1 MVMEHRSRGAQMRR
15 ITMAAV
21 CTFAVLVLLFSYRT
35 SRDQSGTAAAQTVSA
50 ARVVGGGGASVVAGA
65 GTGSVATGR
74 GPDPQQVSTPPKVTV
89 TVRQTVPAPDPRSS
103 SKSTTTTI
111 PTGKSPTSKAPA
123 APTPA
128 STASAAP
135 TPATPSPTPTT
146 AAPITVD
153 GASEMTRYGVVQV
166 RVVVA
171 GNKITDVTAVQ
182 YPQGSDRDQ
191 EINATAIPQLRNE
204 VLSAQSA
211 NVQAV
216 SGATF
221 TTGGYLGSLQSAL
234 DAAGFKK

>member
-1 MVMEHRSRGAQMRR
+1 MRR

-21 CTFAVLVLLFSYRT
+21 GTFAVLVLLFSYRT
-35 SRDQSGTAAAQTVSA
+35 SRGESGSDAAKAVSA
-50 ARVVGGGGASVVAGA
+50 ARVVGGGGASVLAGA
-65 GTGSVATGR
+65 GTGSVATGQ
-74 GPDPQQVSTPPKVTV
+74 GPDPHRASTPPKVTV
-89 TVRQTVPAPDPRSS
+89 TVQQSVPAPDPRSTARS
-103 SKSTTTTI
+103 TARSTTSRKPAGPAT
-111 PTGKSPTSKAPA
+111 PTSK
-123 APTPA
+123 
-128 STASAAP
+128 
-135 TPATPSPTPTT
+135 SPTPTST
-146 AAPITVD
+146 APTTPTHTTHTTPSAAAPITVD

>member
-1 MVMEHRSRGAQMRR
+1 MRR
-15 ITMAAV
+15 ITLAAV

-35 SRDQSGTAAAQTVSA
+35 SRGESGSDAAQAVSS
-50 ARVVGGGGASVVAGA
+50 ARVVGGGGASVLAGA
-65 GTGSVATGR
+65 GTASVATGQ
-74 GPDPQQVSTPPKVTV
+74 GPDPQRASTPPKVTV
-89 TVRQTVPAPDPRSS
+89 TVQQSVPAPDPRSS
-103 SKSTTTTI
+103 SRSRTATT
-111 PTGKSPTSKAPA
+111 
-123 APTPA
+123 APTRRPPA
-128 STASAAP
+128 PTSAAP
-135 TPATPSPTPTT
+135 LSPAPATPSPTKPSPTPRPT
-146 AAPITVD
+146 PAPTSAAPITVD

-182 YPQGSDRDQ
+182 YPQGSGRDQ
-191 EINATAIPQLRNE
+191 EINATAIPELRNE

-234 DAAGFKK
+234 DAAGFKQ